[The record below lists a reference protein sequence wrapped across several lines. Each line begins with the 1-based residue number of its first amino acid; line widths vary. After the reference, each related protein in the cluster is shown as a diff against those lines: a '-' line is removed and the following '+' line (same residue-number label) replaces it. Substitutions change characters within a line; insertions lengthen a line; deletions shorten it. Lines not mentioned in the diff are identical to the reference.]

1 MTKAIEIERK
11 FLVATMPDLSTA
23 SRSSLRQGYLTVP
36 EDSVEV
42 RLRQSDDRFVLCVKT
57 GSGIIRGEREIE
69 IDGKQFDTLWPQT
82 EGRRIEKTRWTG
94 PLDDGLT
101 FELDV
106 FAGDLEPLAVVEVE
120 FASAQQAEA
129 FTPPDW
135 FGRDVSLDKRF
146 GNKSL
151 AISGASFVKDL
162 PDA

>member
-69 IDGKQFDTLWPQT
+69 IDGRQFDTLWPQT

>member
-36 EDSVEV
+36 ADSVEV